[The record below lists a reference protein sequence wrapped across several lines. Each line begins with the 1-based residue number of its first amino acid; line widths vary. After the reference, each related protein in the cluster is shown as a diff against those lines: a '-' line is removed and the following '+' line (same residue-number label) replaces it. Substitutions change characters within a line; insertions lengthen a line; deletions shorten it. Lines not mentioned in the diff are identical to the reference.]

1 MVCIY
6 CGRSTA
12 VANSRISKRVNGVWR
27 RRRCQVCQ
35 SVFTTHE
42 LVDWSNSFTVLDTK
56 TNQLQPFS
64 RDKLFISLYKSCCH
78 RSSAVSDASS
88 LVETAIKQL
97 TTNGEPARA
106 LLTKTD
112 IYTITQVILDRF
124 DQAAAS
130 FYKAYHQN

>member
-12 VANSRISKRVNGVWR
+12 VTNSRISKRVNGVWR
-27 RRRCQVCQ
+27 RRRCLSCD

-42 LVDWSNSFTVLDTK
+42 LVDWSSSFTVLDTK

-64 RDKLFISLYKSCCH
+64 RDKLFISLYKSCGH
-78 RSSAVSDASS
+78 RPSAASDASS
-88 LVETAIKQL
+88 LVETAIKRL
-97 TTNGEPARA
+97 TTKGEPTKAM
-106 LLTKTD
+106 LTKSD
-112 IYTITQVILDRF
+112 IYTTSQTILDHF

-130 FYKAYHQN
+130 SYRAYHQN